1 MSKNDQHSPYSHYA
15 FIYGIA
21 YIIIESGDT
30 TFHVSASLCMYRSA
44 KRRRGAFKIWIGSAP
59 IRTLDMHI
67 RPMDT
72 VFGVR
77 IGRRTHPFFG
87 YAAPY
92 L

>member
-1 MSKNDQHSPYSHYA
+1 MKVDYYNPA
-15 FIYGIA
+15 IPRCA
-21 YIIIESGDT
+21 YRP
-30 TFHVSASLCMYRSA
+30 SLFMYRSA
-44 KRRRGAFKIWIGSAP
+44 KRRRGAFRIWIGSAP

-87 YAAPY
+87 YALFVFY
-92 L
+92 Y